1 MRTRYVQ
8 VGGVLHEV
16 GKDYVQVRNAESAHN
31 IIGDIDPYQSM
42 VTGETIGGRRQHRE
56 HLRQHGMVEIGN
68 EHDKLKQFE
77 SKPSVNWREA
87 LSEQLGRRGML

>member
-1 MRTRYVQ
+1 MRKRFVQIDGELVEVTR
-8 VGGVLHEV
+8 
-16 GKDYVQVRNAESAHN
+16 DYVQVRNAESAHN

-87 LSEQLGRRGML
+87 LKEDLGRRGML